1 MYSRLIKFSNNNS
14 FFLFGARGTG
24 KSFLLK
30 HRFSEE
36 NSVFIDL
43 LDPETYLDYSLN
55 PSNIINYIDKLNKN
69 IEWIIIDEVQ
79 KIPKLLDVVH
89 KYLSEGSKKFI
100 LTGSSARKLK
110 RGSANMLAGRAFI
123 NNLYPLTS
131 TELGKDFNLT
141 DVLKWGSLPGI
152 FAFKEESDKMDFLRS
167 YVHTYITQEITEE
180 QVVRKLDPFRKFLN
194 VSAQMNGKVINF
206 SKIARE
212 VGTSSVNVSSYF
224 QILEDTLLGLL
235 IEPFHTSVRKSIV
248 GSPKFYFFDTG
259 VIRTLN
265 NALTLDVLPQT
276 YNFGELFESFII
288 NEIFRLQSYYKK
300 DYRLNY
306 LRTKSGVEVDLVVTR
321 PGKKT
326 LLLEIKSTTNV
337 TEEQVK
343 PLIGISADIPDSE
356 AYCISL
362 DKTPKKFQNVNCLHW
377 EEALALFFE

>member
-24 KSFLLK
+24 KSFLLR

-43 LDPETYLDYSLN
+43 LDPETYLNYSLN
-55 PSNIINYIDKLNKN
+55 PSNIINYIDTISNN
-69 IEWIIIDEVQ
+69 IEWVIIDEIQ
-79 KIPKLLDVVH
+79 KIPRLLDVVH

-224 QILEDTLLGLL
+224 QILEDTLLGFLRTL
-235 IEPFHTSVRKSIV
+235 SYISSKEYSRKS
-248 GSPKFYFFDTG
+248 
-259 VIRTLN
+259 
-265 NALTLDVLPQT
+265 
-276 YNFGELFESFII
+276 
-288 NEIFRLQSYYKK
+288 
-300 DYRLNY
+300 
-306 LRTKSGVEVDLVVTR
+306 
-321 PGKKT
+321 
-326 LLLEIKSTTNV
+326 
-337 TEEQVK
+337 
-343 PLIGISADIPDSE
+343 
-356 AYCISL
+356 
-362 DKTPKKFQNVNCLHW
+362 
-377 EEALALFFE
+377 

>member
-1 MYSRLIKFSNNNS
+1 MYKRLITFSKNNS

-24 KSFLLK
+24 KSFLLR
-30 HRFSEE
+30 HRFSKE

-43 LDPETYLDYSLN
+43 LDPETYLNYSLN
-55 PSNIINYIDKLNKN
+55 PSNLINYIDTLGKD

-89 KYLSEGSKKFI
+89 KYLSEGKKKFI

-110 RGSANMLAGRAFI
+110 RGSANMLAGRAFV

-131 TELGKDFNLT
+131 RELGMDFNLT

-152 FAFKEESDKMDFLRS
+152 YSFKEESDKKDYLRS

-212 VGTSSVNVSSYF
+212 VGTIPFNTISYF
-224 QILEDTLLGLL
+224 QILEDTLLGFLL
-235 IEPFHTSVRKSIV
+235 EPYHTSVRKSIV

-259 VIRTLN
+259 VVRALN
-265 NALTLDVLPQT
+265 NTLTLDVLPQT

-362 DKTPKKFQNVNCLHW
+362 DKTPKKIQSVNCLHW